1 MCVCRVAHSIVP
13 LSNLSAVGAVSMLDW
28 ELTVPYLKRFASTG
42 NGGGCWEQ
50 RISIEWPT

>member
-50 RISIEWPT
+50 RISIE